1 MRPLWMLQNDAAD
14 YVLAHSRL
22 ARWTPTVAYL
32 LARDAVSILR
42 MAKGEHH
49 TRQEL
54 QRQLTAELSP
64 GVWLVLRWLVPI
76 VVRLVLDWWFREL
89 EHRNE

>member
-1 MRPLWMLQNDAAD
+1 MLQNDAAD

-22 ARWTPTVAYL
+22 ARWTPTVARL

-42 MAKGEHH
+42 ISEHH

-64 GVWLVLRWLVPI
+64 GVWVILRWLVPI
-76 VVRLVLDWWFREL
+76 VVRLVLDWWFTEL
-89 EHRNE
+89 E